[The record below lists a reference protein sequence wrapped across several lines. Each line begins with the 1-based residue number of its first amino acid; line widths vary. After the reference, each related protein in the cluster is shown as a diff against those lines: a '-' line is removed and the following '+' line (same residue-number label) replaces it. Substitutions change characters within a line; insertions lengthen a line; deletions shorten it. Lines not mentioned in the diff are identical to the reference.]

1 MIIDYAKIHIKAGDG
16 GDGSM
21 SFRRELY
28 VANGGPDGGD
38 GGKGASIYLKVD
50 TSLNTLL
57 DFKYKRNFI
66 GENGKMGDGARRSGK
81 SAKDLYIPV
90 PLGTIV
96 KDITVDKII
105 ADMSEDG
112 QELLLVKGGRGG
124 RGNQHFATS
133 TRQVP
138 MFAETGEKGTEKQIE
153 LELKML
159 ADVGLIGF
167 PNVGKSTIISTVS
180 SAKPKIANYPFTTL
194 EPALGVVRTK
204 SGETFVMADIP
215 GIIEG
220 ASEGVGLGLK
230 FLKHIER
237 TRLLLHVIDITGSED
252 RIPLEDYKLIN
263 KELVSYSDKLSK
275 KNQIIVANKMDS
287 LSNEKYLKDLE
298 KQCKKDKVQ
307 LFKVSAVT
315 GLGLDELLEYVA
327 SELKKIPREDV
338 VLVDEEYGLDEKVDQ
353 VWNIDVIEGG
363 FKVTGAPIT
372 RLMTKVNIYDVES
385 RQYMQRILDKLGVMK
400 KLRSMGL
407 KNDDVIIVNDFQMT
421 YHN

>member
-1 MIIDYAKIHIKAGDG
+1 MIVDYAKINVKAGDG

-38 GGKGASIYLKVD
+38 GGRGASIYLKVD
-50 TSLNTLL
+50 SSLTTLL
-57 DFKYKRNFI
+57 DFKYKKKFEGDRGRH
-66 GENGKMGDGARRSGK
+66 GEGARCTGK
-81 SAKDLYIPV
+81 SATDLYIPV

-96 KDITVDKII
+96 KDTDTDKII
-105 ADMSEDG
+105 ADMSGKDDV
-112 QELLLVKGGRGG
+112 LLLVKGGRGG

-138 MFAETGEKGTEKQIE
+138 KFAELGEKGKVRNIE

-180 SAKPKIANYPFTTL
+180 SAKPKIANYHFTTL
-194 EPALGVVRTK
+194 EPALGVVKPK
-204 SGETFVMADIP
+204 SGKSFVMADIP

-220 ASEGVGLGLK
+220 AASGVGLGLK

-252 RIPLEDYKLIN
+252 RIPLEDYLKIN
-263 KELVSYSDKLSK
+263 EELKKYSKKLSNK
-275 KNQIIVANKMDS
+275 TQIIVANKIDS
-287 LSNEKYLKDLE
+287 LDNEEYLKDLE
-298 KQCKKDKVQ
+298 NICKKDKVK

-315 GLGLDELLEYVA
+315 REGLDDLVEYVA
-327 SELKKIPREDV
+327 NVLDSIPKDDLVIVEPDLEEDV
-338 VLVDEEYGLDEKVDQ
+338 SQDWYVEKYEE
-353 VWNIDVIEGG
+353 G
-363 FKVTGAPIT
+363 FKVYGAPIE
-372 RLMTKVNIYDVES
+372 RLMTKVNVFDVES
-385 RQYMQRILDKLGVMK
+385 RQYMGRILKKLGVMTE
-400 KLRSMGL
+400 LRRQGL
-407 KNDDVIIVNDFQMT
+407 KDGDTIDINGFQME
-421 YHN
+421 HRE